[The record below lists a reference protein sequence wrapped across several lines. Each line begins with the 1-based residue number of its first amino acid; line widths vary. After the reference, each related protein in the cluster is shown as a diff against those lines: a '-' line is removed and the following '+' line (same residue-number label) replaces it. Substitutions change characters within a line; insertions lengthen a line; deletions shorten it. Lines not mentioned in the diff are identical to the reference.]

1 MKKKL
6 LVTTAALA
14 LSLTSLA
21 PITSLAA
28 TEANPNTKVNNFQER
43 NEQQSVLKANN
54 SVTNQKLDI
63 DSALAYAHKWWGK
76 RNPEY
81 KKYDPNDC
89 MNYISQILKAG
100 GLGENKP
107 ETIASEGVD
116 SKKNYW
122 YSKKQS
128 DNIFTVSSTWI
139 NVGDF
144 YTYWSKTQK
153 VIQPNE
159 LDIMRDI
166 EVGDVIQLQ
175 KKSEKRYSH
184 AMFVVK
190 KDAETVYLTGHTN
203 DREKLDIRDIRDKYN
218 FRVIKF
224 S

>member
-1 MKKKL
+1 M
-6 LVTTAALA
+6 
-14 LSLTSLA
+14 SLTTLT

-28 TEANPNTKVNNFQER
+28 TKINPDTTVNNYQEST
-43 NEQQSVLKANN
+43 EQQPVLKANN
-54 SVTNQKLDI
+54 SVTSQKLDI
-63 DSALAYAHKWWGK
+63 NSALAYANKWWNE
-76 RNPEY
+76 RNP
-81 KKYDPNDC
+81 KYGKWDPNDC

-107 ETIASEGVD
+107 ETIAPEGVD
-116 SKKNYW
+116 SNKNYW
-122 YSKKQS
+122 YSKKQG

-139 NVGDF
+139 NVEDF

-175 KKSEKRYSH
+175 NKSGGRYYH

-190 KDAETVYLTGHTN
+190 KDAETIYLTGHTN
-203 DREKLDIRDIRDKYN
+203 DREAYDIREIHDNN